1 MYSFVKEN
9 PKLKGWRIEIYI
21 SKFVTS
27 PQKIGAFRNREFGER
42 SDFLNNNGEK
52 SLKDFFEEREIDI
65 FDIHRDSVIYNQWEV

>member
-1 MYSFVKEN
+1 M
-9 PKLKGWRIEIYI
+9 
-21 SKFVTS
+21 TS

-52 SLKDFFEEREIDI
+52 SLQDFFEEREIDI